1 MSTVNDS
8 KPVDLRVDAVFGEP
22 VVFKPMMTQQ
32 SGYRER
38 VPDPDRVEVIAVGI
52 YDDSRGANEGFGS
65 ASTITRQASV
75 DVLLSIRYE
84 PCKQC
89 DLQKGDRVFFPDRSE
104 THEVTFIYPE
114 AAGRWDIHLVRV
126 LDDYPVINP

>member
-8 KPVDLRVDAVFGEP
+8 KPVDLRVDAAFGEP

-38 VPDPDRVEVIAVGI
+38 VPDPSRVEVIAVGI
-52 YDDSRGANEGFGS
+52 YDDSRGAVEGFGT
-65 ASTITRQASV
+65 ASTVHRQASV
-75 DVLLSIRYE
+75 DILLSIRYE
-84 PCKQC
+84 PIKQC
-89 DLQKGDRVFFPDRSE
+89 NLQKGDRVFFPDRNE

-114 AAGRWDIHLVRV
+114 AAGRWDVHMVRV